1 MAILVDNTQLLLCSI
16 KLEVILTLK
25 VIVSFFSYN
34 TQRRNLEE
42 LLQVSRDKVA
52 SGFTDEIKGTS
63 CLQNKLLELQV
74 SQPSSF
80 KNIFHALIVIF
91 SCRALTFYALCVLP
105 RDTEHPYKQVYWK
118 QREIEGLTFST
129 TKFLFRSEVLPVLL
143 KEEIGGYRFVIGKI

>member
-80 KNIFHALIVIF
+80 KNIFRALIVIF
-91 SCRALTFYALCVLP
+91 SYRALTFYALCVLS

>member
-1 MAILVDNTQLLLCSI
+1 MHMKIIHVSIVSATVYIAHLWPIHLQQICICSKLCLFYMAILVDNTQLLLCSI

-80 KNIFHALIVIF
+80 KNIFLALIVIF
-91 SCRALTFYALCVLP
+91 SCRALTFYALCVLS
-105 RDTEHPYKQVYWK
+105 RDTEHP
-118 QREIEGLTFST
+118 
-129 TKFLFRSEVLPVLL
+129 
-143 KEEIGGYRFVIGKI
+143 